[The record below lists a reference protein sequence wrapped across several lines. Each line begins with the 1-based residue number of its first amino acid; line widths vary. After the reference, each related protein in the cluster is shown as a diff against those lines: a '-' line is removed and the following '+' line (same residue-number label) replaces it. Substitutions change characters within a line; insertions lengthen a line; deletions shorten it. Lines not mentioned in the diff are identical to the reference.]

1 MDLFSLSD
9 AGPVLHEGGIIF
21 KVEFHPLADESRV
34 DDVESHEDLL
44 SIREAFDRLFG
55 IDPNMT
61 VEELEDSRQ
70 MRKMLHSF
78 WRDTPASHRQN
89 EAVSGESSNTKRKR
103 SFTQV
108 QSQPADAHSFKDCG
122 DALDCEGMSKAAKGC
137 GAAACEHQA

>member
-9 AGPVLHEGGIIF
+9 EGPVLHEGGIFF
-21 KVEFHPLADESRV
+21 KVEFHPHADESRV
-34 DDVESHEDLL
+34 VGAESNEGLL

-70 MRKMLHSF
+70 MRKMLYSF
-78 WRDTPASHRQN
+78 RRDTPASHQHN
-89 EAVSGESSNTKRKR
+89 EVVSEAFGYTKRKR

-108 QSQPADAHSFKDCG
+108 QSQPPDGHSVADCG
-122 DALDCEGMSKAAKGC
+122 HALDYDGISKAARGC
-137 GAAACEHQA
+137 AGAEHQA